1 MDTHF
6 WKIAVNETVFQ
17 GAIIGQK
24 WFRTMLNPPFVE
36 IIFNCRPEHV

>member
-24 WFRTMLNPPFVE
+24 WFGTMLNPPFVE
-36 IIFNCRPEHV
+36 IIFKPRLGHV